1 MESNSLCKKKK
12 GLERYKPELVADYNL
27 KVWFDKA
34 TVRRNFSDRLN
45 QPQVPSEGDETGETA
60 DQGPEEGDDDPVV
73 TFSNYAHCWTSSLA
87 PFASIEHL
95 DRGW

>member
-1 MESNSLCKKKK
+1 MVS
-12 GLERYKPELVADYNL
+12 DHNL

>member
-1 MESNSLCKKKK
+1 M
-12 GLERYKPELVADYNL
+12 VADHNL

-60 DQGPEEGDDDPVV
+60 DQGDDDPVV
-73 TFSNYAHCWTSSLA
+73 TSSNYAHCWTSSLA

>member
-1 MESNSLCKKKK
+1 MTAHSNHTS
-12 GLERYKPELVADYNL
+12 
-27 KVWFDKA
+27 VWQIYIS
-34 TVRRNFSDRLN
+34 VGVFSFGSVSDSLN

>member
-1 MESNSLCKKKK
+1 M
-12 GLERYKPELVADYNL
+12 
-27 KVWFDKA
+27 
-34 TVRRNFSDRLN
+34 
-45 QPQVPSEGDETGETA
+45 PSEGDETGETA

>member
-34 TVRRNFSDRLN
+34 TVRRNFSDSLN

-87 PFASIEHL
+87 PSPPSST
-95 DRGW
+95 